1 MAKFV
6 IVKEAPATL
15 EKGEIVIN
23 PPSFIS
29 EIQANVRKAPKLKQ
43 AGINHLREI
52 LNSIGAKYDPEMNVM
67 KFRLVN
73 YEGVP
78 YADDNELNAL
88 VTRILATERPETL
101 DKVLDYNIKARPQNT
116 KLVYYTGSF
125 NGTTAFYKNGLDLIE
140 EKDVESY
147 MTGKP
152 KKVVGKPAITKEEA
166 QNKNDESAE

>member
-6 IVKEAPATL
+6 VVKEAPTTL
-15 EKGEIVIN
+15 EKGEVVIN
-23 PPSFIS
+23 PPSFIT
-29 EIQANVRKAPKLKQ
+29 EIQANVRKEPKRKQ
-43 AGINHLREI
+43 TGINHLREI
-52 LNSIGAKYDPEMNVM
+52 LNSIAQKYDPEMNVM

-73 YEGVP
+73 YEGLP
-78 YADDNELNAL
+78 YTDNNDLNAI
-88 VTRILATERPETL
+88 VTRILSTERPETL
-101 DKVLDYNIKARPQNT
+101 DKYLDHQIKARPMNT

-152 KKVVGKPAITKEEA
+152 KKVVGKPAVTKEEA
-166 QNKNDESAE
+166 QSKNGESAE